1 MIITFTFQ
9 CANNFSDIFPDSTD
23 KTGSNSAS
31 GQAGTISTNLQVTDM
46 YGNQYPLY
54 NDLAGVKGSVYY
66 FTMWCSICM
75 AHSGE
80 IINNIKP
87 SYTGFNYFLV
97 DYVSSTPS
105 QTRQLS
111 DYFAFTGLIGVL
123 NDGSGSLLSYFH
135 ATMSSVVVI
144 DSTGRIQMNEDFK
157 DGSRLRSV
165 LQSL

>member
-1 MIITFTFQ
+1 MFQ

-23 KTGSNSAS
+23 KTGLNIAS
-31 GQAGTISTNLQVTDM
+31 GQAGTISANLLVTDM
-46 YGNQYPLY
+46 HGNQYPLY

-87 SYTGFNYFLV
+87 SFPGFNYFLV
-97 DYVSSTPS
+97 DYVSSAPLQS
-105 QTRQLS
+105 KQLS
-111 DYFAFTGLIGVL
+111 DYFGFTGLIGVL
-123 NDGSGSLLSYFH
+123 NDSSGSLLSYFH

-157 DGSRLRSV
+157 DGSRLRSI
-165 LQSL
+165 LQTL